1 MLALWMR
8 AGCVSGSQRLKSLTP
23 ATNPFDDEEETPLV
37 SVNSNLIFRLPE
49 DVSRYLISFL

>member
-8 AGCVSGSQRLKSLTP
+8 AGCVSQSKRVSALTP
-23 ATNPFDDEEETPLV
+23 STNPFDDEEQTMSV
-37 SVNSNLIFRLPE
+37 SANDNLLFRLPE